1 MHGDVNARFEESE
14 ASDMAK
20 MWESHPCDDALFSWP
35 TEVEVNHKC
44 MKENI
49 QRTLFVDPL
58 AGGTGVTSCS
68 TFFLRFREGTGF
80 LIAFSGGSIPLETA
94 LSD

>member
-35 TEVEVNHKC
+35 TEVEVNQKC
-44 MKENI
+44 MKEIYNALYLW
-49 QRTLFVDPL
+49 TL
-58 AGGTGVTSCS
+58 
-68 TFFLRFREGTGF
+68 
-80 LIAFSGGSIPLETA
+80 
-94 LSD
+94 